1 MLALVTAVLITKK
14 RIVLLPLS
22 PPAVVLQPG
31 LTSSSFSSRCRCQS
45 PPRWGSGREKK
56 PPLLPHTR
64 QCRFWKAEAALLLA
78 GNCFTAHRDVCPEV
92 STEASGS
99 KISFHFLSHCSSRR
113 GVPRSETS
121 RGRSETNCCGA
132 CLLFQKNPR

>member
-1 MLALVTAVLITKK
+1 MLVPVTAVLITKK

-45 PPRWGSGREKK
+45 PPRWGSGREKNR
-56 PPLLPHTR
+56 PFSRIRASVGSGRPRLRYFLPETALR
-64 QCRFWKAEAALLLA
+64 LTGTCALKLAPRRAAL
-78 GNCFTAHRDVCPEV
+78 
-92 STEASGS
+92 